1 MKKTFILFVIAAA
14 FVMMGCDN
22 TQKTN
27 NANLNLAE
35 EVVTLKGC
43 DMAVF
48 DNGKVTFYN
57 SSTDKFVPFADEKDN
72 VISGV
77 FSDENEFYYTVS
89 VNDELYLKKV
99 DLSADKP
106 APVQIV
112 DWGLKLNDCVVDSC
126 EKCASMVYYYIDVPF
141 VGIEYNMGEMCK
153 GFIDNKYYMIEG
165 QTLSDGWPEGVDEGM
180 VAYQNFINNVHFI
193 ALPIEEG
200 GEEKRY
206 YYCDVDFAVYPEEE
220 LPNHLVCIS
229 DKINFHEGKYEGY
242 EGQPEFTYLDLSPE
256 SDCVAYAAIMEWGRG
271 GRGPLCFATLD
282 GKVQKLLAYDACYG
296 WLNNNKLAFS
306 DDEGI
311 KTIAPDGTITKL
323 CPGSRF
329 VTVNGE

>member
-1 MKKTFILFVIAAA
+1 MVAAA
-14 FVMMGCDN
+14 LGMMSCDPKPVEVNASADN
-22 TQKTN
+22 T
-27 NANLNLAE
+27 
-35 EVVTLKGC
+35 VVSFNGS

-48 DNGKVTFYN
+48 EDGKMTFYN
-57 SSTDKFVPFADEKDN
+57 SSTNTFVPFTAEKDF

-77 FSDENEFYYTVS
+77 FYDENEFYYTVS
-89 VNDELYLKKV
+89 VDDELYLKKV
-99 DLSADKP
+99 DLSADEP
-106 APVQIV
+106 APVELV
-112 DWGLKLNDCVVDSC
+112 DWELKLSDCYVDSC
-126 EKCASMVYYYIDVPF
+126 ENCASMVFYSDVQM

-153 GFIDNKYYMIEG
+153 GFQDMKYYLIDE
-165 QTLSDGWPEGVDEGM
+165 QTMSDGWPEGMDNGFLM
-180 VAYQNFINNVHFI
+180 YQDFINNVHFL
-193 ALPIEEG
+193 ALPVEEG
-200 GEEKRY
+200 GEETRY
-206 YYCDVDFAVYPEEE
+206 YYCPEDYGMYTEEE
-220 LPNHLVCIS
+220 LPEHLVCIS
-229 DKINFHEGKYEGY
+229 DKINFHEGKYEGWD
-242 EGQPEFTYLDLSPE
+242 GQPEFTYLALSPE

>member
-1 MKKTFILFVIAAA
+1 MKKALILFMVAAA
-14 FVMMGCDN
+14 FGMMGCDN
-22 TQKTN
+22 TQKSN
-27 NANLNLAE
+27 NANLTQAE

-77 FSDENEFYYTVS
+77 FCDENVFYYTVS
-89 VNDELYLKKV
+89 VNDELYLKKI
-99 DLSADKP
+99 DLSTDKP
-106 APVQIV
+106 APVQLV
-112 DWGLKLNDCVVDSC
+112 DWGLKLSDCVVDSC
-126 EKCASMVYYYIDVPF
+126 EKCASMVYYLDVQF

-153 GFIDNKYYMIEG
+153 GFQDEKYYLIEE
-165 QTLSDGWPEGVDEGM
+165 QTVSDGWPEGVDDGFIM
-180 VAYQNFINNVHFI
+180 YQDFINNVHFI
-193 ALPIEEG
+193 AMPIEEG
-200 GEEKRY
+200 GEEMRY
-206 YYCDVDFAVYPEEE
+206 YYCPEDYGMYAEEE
-220 LPNHLVCIS
+220 LPEHLVCIS
-229 DKINFHEGKYEGY
+229 DKINFHEGKYEGW
-242 EGQPEFTYLDLSPE
+242 EGQPEFTFLALSPE
-256 SDCVAYAAIMEWGRG
+256 YDCVAWGRG

-323 CPGSRF
+323 TSGERF
-329 VTVNGE
+329 VTAY

>member
-1 MKKTFILFVIAAA
+1 MKKTFILFMVAAA
-14 FVMMGCDN
+14 LGMMSCDPKPVEVNASADN
-22 TQKTN
+22 T
-27 NANLNLAE
+27 
-35 EVVTLKGC
+35 VVSFNGS

-48 DNGKVTFYN
+48 EDGKMTFYN
-57 SSTDKFVPFADEKDN
+57 SSTNTFVPFTAEKDF

-77 FSDENEFYYTVS
+77 FYDENEFYYTVS
-89 VNDELYLKKV
+89 VDDELYLKKV
-99 DLSADKP
+99 DLSADEP
-106 APVQIV
+106 APVELV
-112 DWGLKLNDCVVDSC
+112 DWELKLSDCYVDSC
-126 EKCASMVYYYIDVPF
+126 ENCASMVFYSDVQM

-153 GFIDNKYYMIEG
+153 GFQDMKYYLIDE
-165 QTLSDGWPEGVDEGM
+165 QTMSDGWPEGMDNGFLM
-180 VAYQNFINNVHFI
+180 YQDFINNVHF
-193 ALPIEEG
+193 LTMPVEEG
-200 GEEKRY
+200 GEEMRY
-206 YYCDVDFAVYPEEE
+206 YYCPEDYGMYTEEE
-220 LPNHLVCIS
+220 LPEHLVCIS
-229 DKINFHEGKYEGY
+229 DKINFHEGKYEGWD
-242 EGQPEFTYLDLSPE
+242 GQPEFTYLALSPE

-296 WLNNNKLAFS
+296 WLSNNKLAFS

>member
-27 NANLNLAE
+27 NANLNQAE

-153 GFIDNKYYMIEG
+153 GFIDSKYYMIEG

-180 VAYQNFINNVHFI
+180 VAYQDFINNVHFI

-206 YYCDVDFAVYPEEE
+206 YYCQEDFAMYSE
-220 LPNHLVCIS
+220 
-229 DKINFHEGKYEGY
+229 
-242 EGQPEFTYLDLSPE
+242 
-256 SDCVAYAAIMEWGRG
+256 
-271 GRGPLCFATLD
+271 
-282 GKVQKLLAYDACYG
+282 
-296 WLNNNKLAFS
+296 
-306 DDEGI
+306 
-311 KTIAPDGTITKL
+311 
-323 CPGSRF
+323 
-329 VTVNGE
+329 